1 MTEAPAEPS
10 RAPLVVLDTMVVIRA
25 VVGRRDAAD
34 ALVLRAVATG
44 EVRLAISDD
53 GLRELQRVMNYDF
66 VREKIADPVRAFTV
80 GLDVGVM
87 GKLFHPESSTG
98 PLCPTPRIVGF
109 STSPSKRA
117 RTNLI
122 RRQSLPAIGTS
133 WTAVPSLR
141 PWGSESSPRSSSS
154 RSSVGSHDQ
163 SQPRLGTIPEAK
175 ALDVRE
181 ILRG

>member
-34 ALVLRAVATG
+34 ALILRAVATG

-66 VREKIADPVRAFTV
+66 VRGKITDPIRAFAV

-87 GKLFHPESSTG
+87 GKLFHPRNLDWPTLPDPKDRWVLDLAFEAGSEESHPPS
-98 PLCPTPRIVGF
+98 IV
-109 STSPSKRA
+109 TRA
-117 RTNLI
+117 RHFLD
-122 RRQSLPAIGTS
+122 RRSELEAMGFRILTPEQLLEK
-133 WTAVPSLR
+133 LR
-141 PWGSESSPRSSSS
+141 RKP
-154 RSSVGSHDQ
+154 
-163 SQPRLGTIPEAK
+163 
-175 ALDVRE
+175 
-181 ILRG
+181 